1 LFVSISNC
9 INALKSFLATVLRY
23 STRQDQLTY
32 DRHSSNER
40 KQLAVDLDKEFA
52 EGARKRKTWPVK
64 SQPSNVSSSQ
74 EILSPV
80 ARYQHMHAP
89 KILIGQG
96 HCVQENGEVSL
107 LWYKTISANMYKL
120 ELDGQ
125 QWYES
130 VGSQTPVSVQVA
142 KVTWEFIGFRPQEG
156 LFTKPGFKAF
166 PQFQKFPTS
175 SF

>member
-1 LFVSISNC
+1 
-9 INALKSFLATVLRY
+9 
-23 STRQDQLTY
+23 
-32 DRHSSNER
+32 
-40 KQLAVDLDKEFA
+40 VDLAREFA
-52 EGARKRKTWPVK
+52 DEARKRKTWPVK

-74 EILSPV
+74 ETLSPA

-107 LWYKTISANMYKL
+107 LWYKAISANMYKL
-120 ELDGQ
+120 ELDSQ

-130 VGSQTPVSVQVA
+130 VGSQTPVSVQVT
-142 KVTWEFIGFRPQEG
+142 KVNWEFVSFRPQEG
-156 LFTKPGFKAF
+156 LFTKPGCKAF
-166 PQFQKFPTS
+166 LQFQKFPTS